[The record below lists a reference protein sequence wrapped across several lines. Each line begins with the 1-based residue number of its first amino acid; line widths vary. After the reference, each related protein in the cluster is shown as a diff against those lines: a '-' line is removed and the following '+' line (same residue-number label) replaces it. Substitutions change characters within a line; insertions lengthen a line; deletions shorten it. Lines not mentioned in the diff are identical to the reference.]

1 MLMMAAP
8 ANADITHRISS
19 SVQLNVQ
26 SAATQATRL
35 GNSFS
40 TSGSGVNTDIGG
52 GASADNK
59 LGGLGTISRWCV
71 WTSPSLPTVT
81 QAITAGEAF
90 SYAVSF
96 TQGDALV
103 TSGPTVGEVSAFSQQ
118 TSNAAGTA
126 GDLAGVINADGSMT
140 LTAGGV
146 AMRNHATGQFVT
158 EISID

>member
-1 MLMMAAP
+1 MRRFLPFIMLMMAAP

-59 LGGLGTISRWCV
+59 LGGGTLFEWCLHGA
-71 WTSPSLPTVT
+71 PSLPTVT
-81 QAITAGEAF
+81 QPLQAKHSRI
-90 SYAVSF
+90 SF
-96 TQGDALV
+96 FHRGDALV
-103 TSGPTVGEVSAFSQQ
+103 TSGPTVGEVSAFSHSRLLMLLVLPVIWQVLSML
-118 TSNAAGTA
+118 T
-126 GDLAGVINADGSMT
+126 DL
-140 LTAGGV
+140 
-146 AMRNHATGQFVT
+146 
-158 EISID
+158 

>member
-1 MLMMAAP
+1 MKKFLPLIMLLMAAP

-59 LGGLGTISRWCV
+59 LGGLGTISDGV
-71 WTSPSLPTVT
+71 FGAPSMPTV
-81 QAITAGEAF
+81 
-90 SYAVSF
+90 
-96 TQGDALV
+96 
-103 TSGPTVGEVSAFSQQ
+103 
-118 TSNAAGTA
+118 
-126 GDLAGVINADGSMT
+126 
-140 LTAGGV
+140 
-146 AMRNHATGQFVT
+146 
-158 EISID
+158 